1 MSARIDHGPG
11 TTVVIG
17 CDSMLELDGMGY
29 GKPGTPAE
37 AARRWQGCVGVL
49 GCCTGHHVMLHQ
61 GGAIIT
67 RTAVASTLVHFAEL
81 TDEEI
86 EAYVASAEPLQV
98 AGGFTVDGLG
108 GPFITGIEGDHHN
121 VVGLSLPL
129 LRTIL
134 TELGIS
140 WPSLCE
146 SLTTAEGLLKD
157 GCRQPGVGAS
167 HADWDHE
174 GANEDHRRRSQHRC
188 PGRRHWR
195 GARVRGHANGRADI
209 RLRPRQ
215 RRPAQRRNHPRP
227 SQWQA

>member
-1 MSARIDHGPG
+1 LHDAGLDPEVIVSGVTEDTDPLESVPELTTRLARRKAEAVSARIDHGPR

-37 AARRWQGCVGVL
+37 AARRWQRMRGHSGL
-49 GCCTGHHVMLHQ
+49 LHTGHHVMLHQ
-61 GGAIIT
+61 GEAITT

-81 TDEEI
+81 ADEEI
-86 EAYVASAEPLQV
+86 DAYVASAEPLHV

-140 WPSLCE
+140 WPSL
-146 SLTTAEGLLKD
+146 
-157 GCRQPGVGAS
+157 
-167 HADWDHE
+167 
-174 GANEDHRRRSQHRC
+174 
-188 PGRRHWR
+188 WR
-195 GARVRGHANGRADI
+195 ITRD
-209 RLRPRQ
+209 
-215 RRPAQRRNHPRP
+215 
-227 SQWQA
+227 S

>member
-1 MSARIDHGPG
+1 VPVQSQIRIVLASASDARLRTLRDAGLDPEVMVSSVDEDSEAVDGVRELTARLAQLKAQAVSAGIDHGSRV
-11 TTVVIG
+11 TVVIG

-37 AARRWQGCVGVL
+37 AARRWQRMRGRSGL
-49 GCCTGHHVMLHQ
+49 LHTGHHVMLHQ
-61 GGAIIT
+61 GGAITT

-108 GPFITGIEGDHHN
+108 GPFITGVEGDHHN

-134 TELGIS
+134 NELGIS
-140 WPSLCE
+140 WPSL
-146 SLTTAEGLLKD
+146 
-157 GCRQPGVGAS
+157 
-167 HADWDHE
+167 
-174 GANEDHRRRSQHRC
+174 
-188 PGRRHWR
+188 WR
-195 GARVRGHANGRADI
+195 V
-209 RLRPRQ
+209 
-215 RRPAQRRNHPRP
+215 
-227 SQWQA
+227 